1 MKLGDH
7 MNTSRFIIQT
17 PAKFNFWLTVYSHGW
32 CSLPPFR
39 VDKENKRFSQLLQL
53 GDGALAYCTLVDGS
67 SSLSVEVQSA
77 KRLTPKQQS
86 EVKFKIKQCLR
97 MEEDLDEFYTEAKRY
112 SHYRWIPKIGA
123 GRLLRAPTV
132 FEDVVKMMC
141 TTNCSWALTE
151 IMIKNLT
158 TLIGEKFGD
167 DASAFPTPE
176 ALAGVSEKFV
186 RKNIRAGYRSP
197 YLIEFAERVASGKL
211 DLESWRTSTLPTVE
225 LFKEVRSVKGIGEY
239 AAGNLLRLLGRYDY
253 LALDSW
259 VRGKYFEL
267 HKNGRRVSDRTIEKH
282 YADFGK
288 WRGLFFWLE
297 MTKYWYEQQFP
308 F

>member
-1 MKLGDH
+1 MK
-7 MNTSRFIIQT
+7 TSRLTIQT
-17 PAKFNFWLTVYSHGW
+17 PTNFNFWPTVYSHGW

-53 GDGALAYCTLVDGS
+53 HDGALAYCTLVNGS
-67 SSLSVEVQSA
+67 SNLSVEVQSA
-77 KRLTPKQQS
+77 KQLTSKQQAV
-86 EVKFKIKQCLR
+86 VKLKIKQCFR
-97 MEEDLDEFYTEAKRY
+97 MEEDLGEFYKEAKGH
-112 SHYRWIPKIGA
+112 SHYRWIPKVGA
-123 GRLLRAPTV
+123 GRMLRAPSV

-158 TLIGEKFGD
+158 TLLGEKFSN
-167 DASAFPTPE
+167 DAYAFPTPK
-176 ALAGVSEKFV
+176 ALAGVTEKFV

-197 YLIEFAERVASGKL
+197 YLIELAERVASGKL
-211 DLESWRTSTLPTVE
+211 DLESWRSSALPTAE
-225 LFKEVRSVKGIGEY
+225 LFNEVRSVKGIGEY

-267 HKNGRRVSDRTIEKH
+267 HKNGRRVSDRTIERH

-297 MTKYWYEQQFP
+297 MTKYWYEQRFP

>member
-1 MKLGDH
+1 MK
-7 MNTSRFIIQT
+7 TSRLTIQT
-17 PAKFNFWLTVYSHGW
+17 PTNFNFWPTVYSHGW

-39 VDKENKRFSQLLQL
+39 VDKENNRFSQLLQL
-53 GDGALAYCTLVDGS
+53 HDGALSHCTIVNGS
-67 SSLSVEVQSA
+67 SNLSVEVQSA
-77 KRLTPKQQS
+77 KQLTSKQQA
-86 EVKFKIKQCLR
+86 EIKLKIKQCFR
-97 MEEDLDEFYTEAKRY
+97 MDEDLGEFYAEAKSH
-112 SHYRWIPKIGA
+112 SHYRWIPRLGA
-123 GRLLRAPTV
+123 GRMLRAPSV
-132 FEDVVKMMC
+132 FEDVVKMIC

-151 IMIKNLT
+151 IMVKNLT
-158 TLIGEKFGD
+158 TLLGEKFSND
-167 DASAFPTPE
+167 MYAFPTPE
-176 ALAGVSEKFV
+176 VLAGVTEKFV

-197 YLIEFAERVASGKL
+197 YLIELAERVASGKF
-211 DLESWRTSTLPTVE
+211 DLESWRSSTLPTGE
-225 LFKEVRSVKGIGEY
+225 LFKEVCSVKGIGEY

-267 HKNGRRVSDRTIEKH
+267 HKNGRRVSDRTIERH

-297 MTKYWYEQQFP
+297 MTKYWYEQRFP

>member
-1 MKLGDH
+1 
-7 MNTSRFIIQT
+7 
-17 PAKFNFWLTVYSHGW
+17 
-32 CSLPPFR
+32 
-39 VDKENKRFSQLLQL
+39 
-53 GDGALAYCTLVDGS
+53 
-67 SSLSVEVQSA
+67 
-77 KRLTPKQQS
+77 
-86 EVKFKIKQCLR
+86 

-112 SHYRWIPKIGA
+112 SHYRWIPSIGA

-141 TTNCSWALTE
+141 TTNCSWSLTE
-151 IMIKNLT
+151 IMINNLT
-158 TLIGEKFGD
+158 TFLGKKFRA
-167 DASAFPTPE
+167 DAYAFPTPT
-176 ALAGVSEKFV
+176 ALAGVSERFV

-211 DLESWRTSTLPTVE
+211 DLESWRTSTLTTVE

-267 HKNGRRVSDRTIEKH
+267 HKNGRRVGDRTIEKH

>member
-1 MKLGDH
+1 
-7 MNTSRFIIQT
+7 MNTSRLTIRT
-17 PAKFNFWLTVYSHGW
+17 PSTFNFWLTVYSHGW
-32 CSLPPFR
+32 CSLPPFS
-39 VDKENKRFSQLLQL
+39 VDRDNKRFSQVLHL
-53 GDGALAYCTLVDGS
+53 GDGTLAYCTLADGS

-77 KRLTPKQQS
+77 KRLTAKQQS
-86 EVKFKIKQCLR
+86 EVKFSIQQCFR
-97 MEEDLDEFYTEAKRY
+97 MDEDLGEFYAEANGH

-141 TTNCSWALTE
+141 TTNCSWSLTE
-151 IMIKNLT
+151 IMVKNLT
-158 TLIGEKFGD
+158 TLLGKKFGND
-167 DASAFPTPE
+167 VYAFPTPQ

-211 DLESWRTSTLPTVE
+211 NLESWRTSALPTAE

-282 YADFGK
+282 YEDFGK

-297 MTKYWYEQQFP
+297 MTEYWYKQQFP